1 MSRLYGWIVTTW
13 LLLIAVR
20 QNTASHW
27 STTYGKH
34 DHSTLTSDALD
45 VVFCRTTIDT
55 PVGEL
60 QYTISPTVMAHDGL
74 LLLALVAL
82 VGKLQ
87 STMSRHYGSL
97 QSALNTCQK
106 FDRESL

>member
-45 VVFCRTTIDT
+45 ASDAVFRRT
-55 PVGEL
+55 
-60 QYTISPTVMAHDGL
+60 Q
-74 LLLALVAL
+74 
-82 VGKLQ
+82 
-87 STMSRHYGSL
+87 
-97 QSALNTCQK
+97 QK
-106 FDRESL
+106 QQGANDR